1 MAKDTK
7 ELKWLRAINW
17 PIIALV
23 VVATALAGG
32 SFYYSISKFGRK
44 PVESVVAAPT
54 AEPITALGRLEPV
67 SEVVQVSTPTTLRND
82 RVAQLLVKRGDRVNK
97 GEVIA
102 SLASHDRLQTVLL
115 EAQEQVKVAQAKL
128 AQVKA
133 GAKSGEI
140 SAQKAEIIRLEQELQ
155 GEIAT
160 QAATIARRQSEVNI
174 AQAEYNRYLSL
185 YQEGAIAA
193 SDLDQR
199 RLTLETTQAQL
210 KEVNANRNRTA
221 DTLRAQ
227 INRAKAT
234 LNQIS
239 EVRPVDVQLAQTE
252 IDQANAAVKR
262 AKAELQEA
270 YIYAPITGQVLEIHT
285 HAGEAIASEGIVD
298 LGKTDQMEVVAEVY
312 QSDISKIS
320 VGQVA
325 VITGEAFSGEA
336 RGTVRQV
343 GLQVIQQ
350 KVFSDQPG
358 ENLDRRVIEVRISV
372 NPKDTPKV
380 ASLTNLQV
388 QVAIQPQT
396 PK

>member
-1 MAKDTK
+1 MVKDTK
-7 ELKWLRAINW
+7 KLKWLRAINW
-17 PIIALV
+17 RIIALV
-23 VVATALAGG
+23 IVATALAGG
-32 SFYYSISKFGRK
+32 SLYYSISKFGRK
-44 PVESVVAAPT
+44 PTEPVVAAPT
-54 AEPITALGRLEPV
+54 PEPITALGRLEPV

-97 GEVIA
+97 GEMIA

-128 AQVKA
+128 AQVRA

-140 SAQKAEIIRLEQELQ
+140 SAQRAEITRLEEELQ

-174 AQAEYNRYLSL
+174 AQAEYNRYLAL

-199 RLTLETTQAQL
+199 RLTLETAQAQL

-227 INRAKAT
+227 INQAKAT

-252 IDQANAAVKR
+252 VDQANAAVKR
-262 AKAELQEA
+262 AEAELKES

-325 VITGEAFSGEA
+325 VITGEGFSGEVG
-336 RGTVRQV
+336 GTVRQV

-372 NPKDTPKV
+372 NSKDTAKV

-396 PK
+396 QK

>member
-7 ELKWLRAINW
+7 KLKWLKAINW
-17 PIIALV
+17 PIITLV
-23 VVATALAGG
+23 IVATALAGG
-32 SFYYSISKFGRK
+32 SLYYSISKFGRK
-44 PVESVVAAPT
+44 PTEPVVATPT
-54 AEPITALGRLEPV
+54 PEAITALGRLEPV

-128 AQVKA
+128 AQVRA

-140 SAQKAEIIRLEQELQ
+140 SAQRSEITRLEEQLK

-174 AQAEYNRYLSL
+174 AQAEYNRYLAL

-199 RLTLETTQAQL
+199 RLTLETAQAQL

-227 INRAKAT
+227 INQAKAT

-252 IDQANAAVKR
+252 VDQANAAVK
-262 AKAELQEA
+262 AELKES

-325 VITGEAFSGEA
+325 VITGEGFSGEVG
-336 RGTVRQV
+336 GTVRQV

-372 NPKDTPKV
+372 NPKDTTKV

-388 QVAIQPQT
+388 QVAIQQQT
-396 PK
+396 QK